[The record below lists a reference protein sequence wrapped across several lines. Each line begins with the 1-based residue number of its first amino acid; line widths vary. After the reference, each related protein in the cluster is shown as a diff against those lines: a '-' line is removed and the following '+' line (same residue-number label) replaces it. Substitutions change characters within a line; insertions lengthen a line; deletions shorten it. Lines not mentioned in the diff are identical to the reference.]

1 MLAVLSLTDVW
12 LVAPIRGVWLSLSG
26 ILHLPPCCQ
35 HPPESRAAPTPT
47 SFTLG
52 IDGDS
57 NKARSLAKQA
67 GVLSFQRSAHI

>member
-12 LVAPIRGVWLSLSG
+12 LVALIRGVWLSLSG
-26 ILHLPPCCQ
+26 ILRLPPCCR
-35 HPPESRAAPTPT
+35 HPPESRAAPTAT

-57 NKARSLAKQA
+57 NKARSLARQA
-67 GVLSFQRSAHI
+67 GALSFQRSAHI